1 MKKIILLLIL
11 PFLLLAEKV
20 DDNRSIFIDPKDG
33 YLDLSEFL
41 ASKKGFLPIPMIM
54 TGPTF
59 GLGGG
64 LNVMF
69 LHDSLMSK
77 KNENGH
83 YIPPSISGVM
93 GGATENGTKFGAAYH
108 MGFYMDGNL
117 RTTTFIGR
125 PDANMDYGSHDISLN
140 TLGYF
145 AYQEL
150 KYRFL
155 ETNLFYGVNYTYME
169 IDTSVNNVPNN
180 IPPEVEEFIKPYLGS
195 KVYSGLAVVI
205 EYDSRDSIFT
215 PDKGL
220 YAKVLADFY
229 TSTLGSEKDFIN
241 YRAKAFYYYPFSSK
255 FVMGLRGEI
264 QSIQGSDRA
273 PSFMT
278 PSIMLRGISNHQY
291 QGQTAAIS
299 ELELRYEVF
308 HRHWLVGFTGVGKVF
323 GDYTSEIDRDNL
335 SGKQSFS
342 QADFHASYGIG
353 YRYELAR
360 RFKLLAGFDI
370 AKSETDTAFYLTV
383 GSAWN
388 AFY

>member
-11 PFLLLAEKV
+11 PLLLLAQEV
-20 DDNRSIFIDPKDG
+20 DDNRSIFTDPEDG
-33 YLDLSEFL
+33 YFDVSEFL
-41 ASKKGFLPIPMIM
+41 ASKKGFLPIPMII

-64 LNVMF
+64 LNIMF

-77 KNENGH
+77 KNKDGH
-83 YIPPSISGVM
+83 YIPPSISGVV
-93 GGATENGTKFGAAYH
+93 GGATENGTQFGAAYH
-108 MGFYMDGNL
+108 IGFYMDGNL

-125 PDANMDYGSHDISLN
+125 PDANMNYGSKFGDISLN

-155 ETNLFYGVNYTYME
+155 QTNLFYGLNYTYME
-169 IDTSVNNVPNN
+169 IDTSLNNA
-180 IPPEVEEFIKPYLGS
+180 PEWEEIKNEFQPYFN
-195 KVYSGLAVVI
+195 KTTYAGLALVL

-220 YAKVLADFY
+220 YAKALVDFY
-229 TSTLGSEKDFIN
+229 SKSLGGEKNFTN
-241 YRAKAFYYYPFSSK
+241 YRAKAFYYYPVSSK
-255 FVMGLRGEI
+255 LIVGLRGDF
-264 QSIQGSDRA
+264 QSIDGEDRA
-273 PSFMT
+273 PIFMT
-278 PSIMLRGISNHQY
+278 PSIILRGMANHQY
-291 QGQTAAIS
+291 QGQTAVVG
-299 ELELRYEVF
+299 EVELRYEVL
-308 HRHWLVGFTGVGKVF
+308 HRNWLVGFTGTGKAY
-323 GDYTSEIDRDNL
+323 GDYSSDGE
-335 SGKQSFS
+335 GESFS
-342 QADFHASYGIG
+342 QANFHSSYGVG